1 MPKGMLQT
9 LFYAILFFTPLLQAR
24 FSAVATETCP
34 AYNDL
39 RHSRNSGNLYLQPG
53 KSYEVLRRH
62 KGQLLV
68 KIPATPIVQRWV
80 DPACFTAKGTQASS
94 STSTP
99 IEKRHSTAE
108 KSDLP
113 SLLVLSW
120 HNAFCESHANRKEC
134 RPLGNR
140 GTNHLVL
147 HGLWPQPASNLYCG
161 VPASAKEA
169 DRSRRWRSLP
179 EPKLSSATKRLLLS
193 AMPGSA
199 SGLERH
205 EWIKHGTCYDS
216 DPERFFH
223 DALSLTHQ
231 VDRSMLGE
239 YLRSNLGK
247 RVTLAQLRKL
257 FERSFGK
264 GTGSRLAMECRRG
277 LLQELRINIRGKGD
291 DLKKLLPRAPALHSR
306 CQSAVVD
313 APGRYRK

>member
-1 MPKGMLQT
+1 MSKVASSLIYAALLCAP
-9 LFYAILFFTPLLQAR
+9 LFAR
-24 FSAVATETCP
+24 FSATAVQSCP

-39 RHSRNSGNLYLQPG
+39 RNSRNEGGLHLQPG
-53 KSYEVLRRH
+53 RRYEVLQRH
-62 KGQLLV
+62 KGKWLV
-68 KIPATPIVQRWV
+68 KIPVRPAVQRWV
-80 DPACFTAKGTQASS
+80 DPVCFSTRKTQNASSAPATAKKTQASVS
-94 STSTP
+94 GT
-99 IEKRHSTAE
+99 
-108 KSDLP
+108 LP

-140 GTNHLVL
+140 GANHLVL
-147 HGLWPQPASNLYCG
+147 HGLWPQPASNLYCS

-223 DALSLTHQ
+223 DALSLTRQ

-247 RVTLAQLRKL
+247 RVTLAHLRKL

-277 LLQELRINIRGKGD
+277 LLQEIRISIRGKGD
-291 DLKKLLPRAPALHSR
+291 DLKKLLPRAPTLHSR

-313 APGRYRK
+313 APERYRK